1 MKNIKLRAMLVAVP
15 FIATPALLPTMAK
28 AQALAGPYISANLGY
43 NVRNSRDINSL
54 TAFAPPTL
62 HVAPITESLRGT
74 RLVYHNGFAGN
85 VAIGYGFGNG
95 FRIEL
100 EGGYAENRIK
110 KIDVAV
116 PGLPT
121 QEQASLSGTGLQYS
135 AMVNGYYD
143 FDLGLPYVYP
153 FIGAGIGYEWLQGR
167 NVGIPP
173 LLTVSG
179 TPSSFA
185 YQGIVGLSF
194 PIRAVPGLSATVQY
208 RYLATTGNESYSF
221 HIPLGSQTISG
232 NFNLGSNSNNM
243 LFVGLRYELFPPT
256 PPAPAPV
263 PTPAPV
269 AAPAPAPART
279 YLVFFNWD
287 KASLTPR
294 ATQII
299 SEAAK
304 ASETTKVT
312 RLNVN
317 GYTDTSGSPAY
328 NMKLSLRRAKN
339 VAAKLVSDGVPTQD
353 IVIKGYGET
362 HLLVPTGPN
371 VREPQNRRVEI
382 ILH

>member
-1 MKNIKLRAMLVAVP
+1 MKLRSVLLAATFVAAPAIAPVVAM
-15 FIATPALLPTMAK
+15 
-28 AQALAGPYISANLGY
+28 AQPVTGWYIGAGLGY
-43 NVRNSRDINSL
+43 NILGNRKVENVSVGGVTTNIGDK
-54 TAFAPPTL
+54 F
-62 HVAPITESLRGT
+62 EF
-74 RLVYHNGFAGN
+74 HNGFAGEGS
-85 VAIGYGFGNG
+85 IGYGFGDG
-95 FRIEL
+95 FRVEL
-100 EGGYAENRIK
+100 EGDYYNNQVNNVSGNGGKFVASGNEK
-110 KIDVAV
+110 KY
-116 PGLPT
+116 G
-121 QEQASLSGTGLQYS
+121 
-135 AMVNGYYD
+135 AMVNALYD
-143 FDLGLPYVYP
+143 FDIGLPYLYP
-153 FIGAGIGYEWLQGR
+153 YVGAG
-167 NVGIPP
+167 VGVQFAQ
-173 LLTVSG
+173 LNGVSAPGAGVYVNG
-179 TPSSFA
+179 TEGAFA
-185 YQGIVGLSF
+185 YQGIAGIAF
-194 PIRAVPGLSATVQY
+194 PIPSVPGLSVTAQY
-208 RYLATTGNESYSF
+208 SYLGLA
-221 HIPLGSQTISG
+221 GSQKYDGSLTQAGVVSPATYKINNEGNNTI
-232 NFNLGSNSNNM
+232 M
-243 LFVGLRYELFPPT
+243 LGLRYELFPPT
-256 PPAPAPV
+256 PPAPVPV

-353 IVIKGYGET
+353 IMIKGYGET